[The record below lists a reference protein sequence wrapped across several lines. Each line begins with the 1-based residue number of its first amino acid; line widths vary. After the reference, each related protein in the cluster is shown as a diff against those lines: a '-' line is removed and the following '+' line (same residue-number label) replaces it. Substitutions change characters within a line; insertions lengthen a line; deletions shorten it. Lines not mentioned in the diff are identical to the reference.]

1 MTKSKR
7 LYTQKE
13 LEALLQQSS
22 SNEEMTQEFYKEVQ
36 DEAHVQKQAES
47 VLEEQKTLSEKES
60 ESKQKIGRIKSGQ
73 SDLEAE
79 RELEQA
85 LEKSTDSLE
94 EQKEKQKVKE
104 KRYQR
109 NKDTIENVTDKQIK
123 RLRAIQADFI
133 AKADAQV
140 GNEVHSVSLMSQYE
154 QQRDTLLQAGNS
166 LSNLISMVINDKLMN
181 MGKDKTYEEN
191 HIGERNGVFGA
202 YEGRK
207 KTLVIHGAMV
217 TLDEDVAH
225 AIEKQR
231 SPMLGSGG
239 SKRLYSAAGGLTA
252 REAKELQK
260 EVQKLLSEIEEIIQN
275 SGKQIQGMNLQTDKL
290 LHQSLGKVV
299 QTKQDILRE
308 QQIQDMSVREEQEI
322 LEQNRQERWR
332 FEALEAQMEADRQ
345 RELSET
351 WTVPRYRYGKQGLYD
366 EYDKQAEQQRQLE
379 RQRQIPQIS
388 WEAVTEYEYLPNG
401 RQVPVIRYEQQVDYV
416 YAY

>member
-7 LYTQKE
+7 LYIQKE
-13 LEALLQQSS
+13 REALLQQSS

-36 DEAHVQKQAES
+36 DEAHVEQQAES
-47 VLEEQKTLSEKES
+47 VLEEQKTLSEKELA
-60 ESKQKIGRIKSGQ
+60 SKQKMGRVKSGQ

-85 LEKSTDSLE
+85 LEKSTDSLA

-109 NKDTIENVTDKQIK
+109 NKDTIENVTDQQIK

-140 GNEVHSVSLMSQYE
+140 GNEVNSVSLMSQYE
-154 QQRDTLLQAGNS
+154 QQRDTLLQAGDS

-191 HIGERNGVFGA
+191 HIGERNGVLGA

-252 REAKELQK
+252 QEAKELQK

-275 SGKQIQGMNLQTDKL
+275 SGKQIQGMNLQTDKF
-290 LHQSLGKVV
+290 LHQSLGKVA

-308 QQIQDMSVREEQEI
+308 QQLQDMSVREEQEI

-332 FEALEAQMEADRQ
+332 FEALEAQMETDRQ

>member
-13 LEALLQQSS
+13 LETLRQQNS
-22 SNEEMTQEFYKEVQ
+22 SNDEMNQELYRDVQ

-47 VLEEQKTLSEKES
+47 VLDEKKTLFEKES
-60 ESKQKIGRIKSGQ
+60 ESKQKMGRITSGQ

-79 RELEQA
+79 RELERA

-231 SPMLGSGG
+231 SPILGSGG

-299 QTKQDILRE
+299 QTKQDIFRE

-345 RELSET
+345 RELSEI

-401 RQVPVIRYEQQVDYV
+401 RQVPVIQYEQQVDYV